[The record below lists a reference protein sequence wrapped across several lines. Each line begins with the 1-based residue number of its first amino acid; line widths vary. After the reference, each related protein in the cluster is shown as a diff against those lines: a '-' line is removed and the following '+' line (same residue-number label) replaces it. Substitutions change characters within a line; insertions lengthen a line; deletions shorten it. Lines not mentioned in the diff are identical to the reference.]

1 MIQMNKT
8 ETVLQLW
15 KTNLWVWKETHGGGI
30 IQELGMNIYTLQ
42 EGSPGGGH
50 GKTQS
55 SILPWKIPWTEK
67 PSGLRSMG
75 SHRVG
80 HDWSNSARTHTYLL
94 LFSCWVISDS
104 LQPHGLRHARPPCPS
119 PSPGVYSNLFPLSQW
134 CHPAIS
140 SSVVPFS
147 LCLQSLPTSG
157 SFPTNQFFTSGGQS
171 VGVSVLESLY

>member
-67 PSGLRSMG
+67 PGRLQYIGSQRVRQDWVTSLSLSLWGIKYLFNWETTCNAEDADSVPGSGRFPGEENGNLLQYSSLGNPMDRGAWQATVQGIAKS
-75 SHRVG
+75 
-80 HDWSNSARTHTYLL
+80 RTQL
-94 LFSCWVISDS
+94 SD
-104 LQPHGLRHARPPCPS
+104 
-119 PSPGVYSNLFPLSQW
+119 
-134 CHPAIS
+134 
-140 SSVVPFS
+140 
-147 LCLQSLPTSG
+147 
-157 SFPTNQFFTSGGQS
+157 
-171 VGVSVLESLY
+171 